1 MGEKPLVSVLM
12 GIYNCAS
19 TLEEAV
25 DSILHQTYENWELIM
40 CDDCSSDDTYETA
53 LRIARKDGRIRV
65 LKNEKNLTLAPTLN
79 HCLREAKG
87 EFTAR
92 MDGDDI
98 CPADRFQKEVDFLNE
113 NPQYALVSGSMEM
126 YDENGVF
133 RVVRYAPDPE
143 PKDFLN
149 RSPFCHAAC
158 MMHRRVLEDLGGY
171 DTSEKVNRVEDYDL
185 WIRLY
190 EKGYKGHNLP
200 DVLYR
205 MRDDRNAFSRR
216 KFKYRINESRLKLRV
231 CRNNNLSLLSRVSA
245 LKPILVGLLPPFA
258 YKKLHTSAKN

>member
-1 MGEKPLVSVLM
+1 MKDKPLVSVLM

-25 DSILHQTYENWELIM
+25 DCIINQTYTNWELIM
-40 CDDCSSDDTYETA
+40 CDDCSSDNTYETA
-53 LRIARKDGRIRV
+53 LKLAEKDSRIKV

-79 HCLREAKG
+79 NCLKVAQG
-87 EFTAR
+87 EYTAR

-98 CPADRFQKEVDFLNE
+98 CPTDRFEVEVAFLNE
-113 NPQYALVSGSMEM
+113 NPQYALVSGEMEM
-126 YDENGVF
+126 YDEKGVF
-133 RVVRYAPDPE
+133 RTVKHPCEPTPE
-143 PKDFLN
+143 VFLV

-158 MMHRRVLEDLGGY
+158 MMRREVLVKLGGY
-171 DTSEKVNRVEDYDL
+171 DTSPKVNRVEDYDL

-190 EKGYKGHNLP
+190 KAGYKGYNIP
-200 DVLYR
+200 RVLYS

-231 CRNNNLSLLSRVSA
+231 CKDNNLPFMAKKAA
-245 LKPILVGLLPPFA
+245 LKPIIVGLLPPFL
-258 YKKLHTSAKN
+258 YKKLHTSAKS

>member
-1 MGEKPLVSVLM
+1 MRERPLVSVLM

-25 DSILHQTYENWELIM
+25 DCIIHQTYENWELIM
-40 CDDCSSDDTYETA
+40 CDDCSSDNTYETA
-53 LRIARKDGRIRV
+53 LRIAQKDSRIRV

-87 EFTAR
+87 EYTAR

-113 NPQYALVSGSMEM
+113 NPQYAVVSGSMEM
-126 YDENGVF
+126 YDEDGVF
-133 RVVRYAPDPE
+133 RVIRYTPDPA
-143 PKDFLN
+143 PQDFLN

-158 MMHRRVLEDLGGY
+158 MMRRQVLEDLGGY

-200 DVLYR
+200 DVLYS

-231 CRNNNLSLLSRVSA
+231 CKNNKLSFLSRISA
-245 LKPILVGLLPPFA
+245 VKPILVGLLPPFV
-258 YKKLHTSAKN
+258 YKKLHTSAKS